1 MKKVIASDPGSP
13 RSGILIF
20 PQRVRIGATKMG
32 KGKKRSSQQAPL
44 PPGKRRLFIAIT
56 VALPF
61 LALALAEIV
70 LRLFGWGGYPAWLR
84 EAGKLPSGE
93 TLCLVEPAAA
103 KPYFFANPTRPGYA
117 EQTNFLMPKPADTV
131 RIFLVG
137 ESAAK
142 GYPQPRNLAMSS
154 FLRAM
159 LSDAIPSK
167 KVEVI
172 DLGTTAVASF
182 PLVYQVRDALEFA
195 PDLIVFYT
203 GNNEFFGAYGV
214 ASINAAGSLPVWAL
228 PAMRTVRGLA
238 LVQLLDGWLYK
249 GADENRSLMEEMI
262 GRTFIP
268 SDSTLRDAA
277 ARNLG
282 TNLGTMLDAAKASG
296 APVLVCTTAS
306 NESGL
311 APLGA
316 DEMTGLD
323 ETRQR
328 EVRALLGKAADAAE
342 AGEHARAADLLGK
355 ATELAPH
362 HARARFLLGQALARS
377 GETDR
382 ARDAFLAARDLDTM
396 PWRPTSRTEEAVRSA
411 AVSRGVPLCDI
422 ASIFREESP
431 DGATGWDLLD
441 DHVHL
446 SLAGQ
451 ARAARAMAGA
461 AAPLLDIDPAAVVAL
476 PPDGDYMQ
484 RLGRNFY
491 DDYRVNHTLRVLFG
505 VPFMKETN
513 PRAFERFENAVRDAE
528 AKMSTPI
535 LEAAREWQT
544 FRPHA
549 GGLRPLTG
557 MVARV
562 LLRENRPGDALPLY
576 ELAEDQVPD
585 YTSWHLEFVY
595 FALACR
601 QKIEG
606 RLAEKDL
613 ERAASAIAQGK
624 FLLSN
629 GYSESGLTERY
640 IGRLYQLCGA
650 WAEAVPFLLAAR
662 PKMRAEDLVATDQAL
677 FLSYLNTGRKR
688 EAIALAEEG
697 IKNSGQ
703 FRDIYRG
710 LREEAKK

>member
-1 MKKVIASDPGSP
+1 
-13 RSGILIF
+13 
-20 PQRVRIGATKMG
+20 MG
-32 KGKKRSSQQAPL
+32 KGKKRSSQQAKL
-44 PPGKRRLFIAIT
+44 PPGKRLLFVAIT

-61 LALALAEIV
+61 LALAVAEFV
-70 LRLFGWGGYPAWLR
+70 LRVFGYGGYPAWLR

-142 GYPQPRNLAMSS
+142 GYPQPRNLTISS

-159 LSDAIPSK
+159 LFDAMPSK

-172 DLGTTAVASF
+172 SLGTTAIASF

-228 PAMRTVRGLA
+228 RAMRTARGLA
-238 LVQLLDGWLYK
+238 LVQVLDGWLYK
-249 GADENRSLMEEMI
+249 GTDENRSLMEEMI

-268 SDSTLRDAA
+268 ADSPLRDAA

-282 TNLGTMLDAAKASG
+282 ANIGTMLDEAKAAG
-296 APVLVCTTAS
+296 VTALVCTTAS
-306 NESGL
+306 NDSGL

-316 DEMTGLD
+316 EDMTGLD
-323 ETRQR
+323 EGRQR
-328 EVRALLGKAADAAE
+328 EVRALLGEAANAAE
-342 AGEHARAADLLGK
+342 ADDQARAATLLSQVI
-355 ATELAPH
+355 ELAPH
-362 HARARFLLGQALARS
+362 HARAHFLLGQSLAS
-377 GETDR
+377 TGQTKA

-396 PWRPTSRTEEAVRSA
+396 PWRPTSHTEEAIRSA

-422 ASIFREESP
+422 ASIFRNESTN
-431 DGATGWDLLD
+431 GATGWDLLD

-451 ARAARAMAGA
+451 ARTARNMA
-461 AAPLLDIDPAAVVAL
+461 AAAVPLLAIDPAAIAAL
-476 PPDGDYMQ
+476 PPDRIYEQ
-484 RLGRNFY
+484 RLGRNLY

-513 PRAFERFENAVRDAE
+513 PRAFQRFDSAVRDAE
-528 AKMSTPI
+528 AKMSPPI
-535 LEAAREWQT
+535 LAVAREWQT
-544 FRPHA
+544 FKPHA
-549 GGLRPLTG
+549 GGLRPLAG

-562 LLRENRPGDALPLY
+562 MLRENRPAEALPLY
-576 ELAEDQVPD
+576 ELAKDQVPD

-613 ERAASAIAQGK
+613 ERASSAIAQGK
-624 FLLSN
+624 FLLAN

-640 IGRLYQLCGA
+640 VGRLYQLCGG

-662 PKMRAEDLVATDQAL
+662 PKMQAEDLVATDQAL
-677 FLSYLNTGRKR
+677 ILSYLNTGRKQ
-688 EAIALAEEG
+688 EAIALTEDG
-697 IKNSGQ
+697 VKNSGR

-710 LREEAKK
+710 LREEMDK